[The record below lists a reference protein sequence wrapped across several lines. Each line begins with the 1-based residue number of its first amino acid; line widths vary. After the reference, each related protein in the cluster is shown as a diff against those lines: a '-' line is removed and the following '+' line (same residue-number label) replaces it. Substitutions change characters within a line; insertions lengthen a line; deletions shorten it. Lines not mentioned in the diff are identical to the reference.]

1 MCVCVYVCV
10 VACVYV
16 CVRACAW
23 GAHQVCVRE
32 PVPALNLENLCK
44 AKAEA
49 ERKEKLAAESAQGQ
63 SERDAARNAGMD
75 WTLAGAGHWTP
86 RDSTPQSSG
95 ETGFSSTTQSSG
107 ETGFSPTPQS
117 SGEPAPGPPRRDDDP
132 DIDRMKSAARF
143 AAWRE
148 NHVPSRGTASATRTT
163 KKKAGCFSCFSGT

>member
-1 MCVCVYVCV
+1 MCVCVCVCVCV

-75 WTLAGAGHWTP
+75 WTLAGAGHLTP
-86 RDSTPQSSG
+86 RD
-95 ETGFSSTTQSSG
+95 STTQSSG
-107 ETGFSPTPQS
+107 ETGFSSTPQS

-143 AAWRE
+143 AVWRE